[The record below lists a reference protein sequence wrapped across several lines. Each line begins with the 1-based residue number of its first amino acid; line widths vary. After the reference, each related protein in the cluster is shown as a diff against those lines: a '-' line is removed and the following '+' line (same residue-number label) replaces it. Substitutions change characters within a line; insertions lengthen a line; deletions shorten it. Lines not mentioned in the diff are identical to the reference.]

1 MTTFETSALARSRRS
16 AKSSYFSSII
26 SATLRVLS
34 PRLGS
39 QRPGSLVGAAAGPTR
54 ISAAILGSLTHIRGR
69 SGLDVVGSPAELRA
83 EVAGWPRKS
92 TGTKASANKNELALA
107 A

>member
-1 MTTFETSALARSRRS
+1 MS
-16 AKSSYFSSII
+16 
-26 SATLRVLS
+26 SATTVLS
-34 PRLGS
+34 AY
-39 QRPGSLVGAAAGPTR
+39 PGIGPTVVR
-54 ISAAILGSLTHIRGR
+54 RKWAELVIGSYPGLLESHIRGR
-69 SGLDVVGSPAELRA
+69 PGFDVVGSPAELRA

>member
-1 MTTFETSALARSRRS
+1 MLDA
-16 AKSSYFSSII
+16 
-26 SATLRVLS
+26 
-34 PRLGS
+34 
-39 QRPGSLVGAAAGPTR
+39 
-54 ISAAILGSLTHIRGR
+54 LTHIRGR
-69 SGLDVVGSPAELRA
+69 SGFDVVGSPVELRA